1 MVLKFLKALWQQ
13 RYSYAKSFCGV
24 FWRRNWCCDQ
34 IFDRLACYFHF
45 NLPVATFLVNI
56 IGSFII
62 GFLYIIFVDK
72 QEINPALKFALT
84 VGFCGGLTTFSTFS
98 LEIFEM
104 LKNAQFLHA
113 FCYVLL
119 SVIICVISVWIGVSC
134 AKLFI

>member
-1 MVLKFLKALWQQ
+1 MLNLFAVFFGGGIGAVT
-13 RYSYAKSFCGV
+13 RYLTGLLV
-24 FWRRNWCCDQ
+24 MRN
-34 IFDRLACYFHF
+34 FHF

-104 LKNAQFLHA
+104 LKNAQFLNA

>member
-1 MVLKFLKALWQQ
+1 MLNLFAVFFGGGIGAVTRYLTGFLVL
-13 RYSYAKSFCGV
+13 
-24 FWRRNWCCDQ
+24 RN
-34 IFDRLACYFHF
+34 FHF